1 MLHLCIHQNFH
12 NFVTKCDW
20 TRELKTKQ
28 QVPVGID
35 RTLKEDHPYRDDP
48 LFRKISPGP
57 KQSMYLNFHPDFG
70 MMESNLLAV

>member
-12 NFVTKCDW
+12 NFVTKYDW

-35 RTLKEDHPYRDDP
+35 RTLKEDHP
-48 LFRKISPGP
+48 
-57 KQSMYLNFHPDFG
+57 
-70 MMESNLLAV
+70 

>member
-35 RTLKEDHPYRDDP
+35 RTLKEDHPQRWSTFP
-48 LFRKISPGP
+48 E
-57 KQSMYLNFHPDFG
+57 NFTWTEAIHAFKFPPRLWHDG
-70 MMESNLLAV
+70 K